1 MKFVVNC
8 VSELKDV
15 SMSILD
21 MIGNRNIICFYGDLG
36 AGKTTL
42 IKDICK
48 HLGVLDVVSSPT
60 FSIVNEY
67 IWTSDKMIYHF
78 DFFRIER
85 IEEVFDLGYEEYF
98 YMDSLCLIEWPD
110 RIQSLIP
117 SEALRINISKI
128 NETREIEILDL

>member
-15 SMSILD
+15 SISILD
-21 MIGNRNIICFYGDLG
+21 VIGNRNIICFYGDLG

-48 HLGVLDVVSSPT
+48 HLGVLDIVSSPT

-67 IWTSDKMIYHF
+67 IWTNDKMIYHF
-78 DFFRIER
+78 DFFRIET
-85 IEEVFDLGYEEYF
+85 IDEVFDLGYEEYF

>member
-8 VSELKDV
+8 VAELKDV

-21 MIGNRNIICFYGDLG
+21 MIGNRNVICFYGDLG

-42 IKDICK
+42 IKEICK

-67 IWTSDKMIYHF
+67 IWTNDKMIYHF
-78 DFFRIER
+78 DFFRIEM
-85 IEEVFDLGYEEYF
+85 IDEVFDLGYEEYF

-117 SEALRINISKI
+117 NEALRVNISKI

>member
-78 DFFRIER
+78 DFFRIET
-85 IEEVFDLGYEEYF
+85 IDEVFDLGYEEYF

>member
-48 HLGVLDVVSSPT
+48 HLGVLDAVSSPT

>member
-78 DFFRIER
+78 DFFRIET
-85 IEEVFDLGYEEYF
+85 IDEVFDLGYEEYF

-128 NETREIEILDL
+128 SI